1 MQGGISLLNAL
12 SPISLCLALSLP
24 FLFLPL
30 SLPPSSLPLSLEN
43 PEPPHSPRLHCDNSC
58 IHGHCCWT
66 ACFACHLSRN
76 EATPADQC
84 PSKAA
89 SASDHLPCL
98 KTPTTGC
105 LQALAR
111 ICNSKQSNDHTGFM
125 TVDSSSC
132 VQVWNHIARLKLIWI
147 SWTPVVLLEAARAK
161 KLTPPTSQGPRLA
174 SEESSPCK
182 HPLLANKTPKNY
194 LNKLSSLFLRA
205 LAFSA
210 SSFDFLA
217 PAPLVLFAA
226 AAATTDPIEP
236 VNSAS
241 QASTFVLATGSSNQ
255 GKHERA

>member
-1 MQGGISLLNAL
+1 M
-12 SPISLCLALSLP
+12 
-24 FLFLPL
+24 
-30 SLPPSSLPLSLEN
+30 
-43 PEPPHSPRLHCDNSC
+43 
-58 IHGHCCWT
+58 
-66 ACFACHLSRN
+66 
-76 EATPADQC
+76 
-84 PSKAA
+84 
-89 SASDHLPCL
+89 
-98 KTPTTGC
+98 
-105 LQALAR
+105 
-111 ICNSKQSNDHTGFM
+111 
-125 TVDSSSC
+125 
-132 VQVWNHIARLKLIWI
+132 
-147 SWTPVVLLEAARAK
+147 LLEAARAK

-182 HPLLANKTPKNY
+182 HPLPANKTKTTY

-210 SSFDFLA
+210 SSFAFLA